1 MTGVG
6 PEASLRPTVK
16 NDSHGSVKVGKEE
29 GAKLRFLL
37 PNLLIHENVLL
48 LVPGSV
54 GGGGASLPP
63 PTIPGTKR
71 GTISGSVVSWSGVGV
86 ARATNNY
93 LPGQATRT

>member
-1 MTGVG
+1 MLGE
-6 PEASLRPTVK
+6 EASLRPTVK

-54 GGGGASLPP
+54 GGGAPEP
-63 PTIPGTKR
+63 PTLPGTKR
-71 GTISGSVVSWSGVGV
+71 GNILGYQVLV
-86 ARATNNY
+86 R
-93 LPGQATRT
+93 